1 MITPTFDNM
10 GGKTD
15 DNNNNNLE
23 GSTKKRRKGRG
34 KRRPKSSQNPKRKT
48 PHKKQI
54 VSDNVEV
61 STPNDP
67 SSLRVM
73 KTNSVEEVLA
83 SRKAKETIEF
93 NRTSNNR
100 RPNTTSGV
108 SRRRIRRPGRRPI
121 SPTYDE
127 NDGPR
132 SPLHDLY
139 MNSVDNLRAEKWLAE
154 QQEKAQKLMEEDN
167 YLYNNSAAAE
177 EQFDQEDDERD
188 EVVILREQCEFLA
201 QRLQSMEATFQSLTP
216 NQRPSTSPVRSTR
229 DINHF
234 PIQEEEEYHDDS
246 ELDDAESNKPGL
258 TFTLKEIKG
267 TLARLDGVFTSDDE
281 DSELKLGNAAVTQ
294 IGKIVR
300 GWLVRCKY
308 KRLKTAL
315 RRWRRRRT
323 KPIRREFVR
332 IVRRRRV
339 IDSGVELMIT
349 TRNINCKK
357 NHFEAWQKRTK
368 ELLPLRIQQRAATK
382 KMRKKLRDKFLRKI
396 CVRWWTIANGPSSR
410 KSIALK
416 NRMRMEE
423 AHERITKRREQ
434 RKVSKFFFP
443 KPKEHIFSNT
453 SLIHTLR
460 STVAKNVNYKGNVEG
475 GNGNGSY

>member
-15 DNNNNNLE
+15 DDNNNNLE

-121 SPTYDE
+121 SPAYNE

-139 MNSVDNLRAEKWLAE
+139 MNSVDNLRACL
-154 QQEKAQKLMEEDN
+154 
-167 YLYNNSAAAE
+167 LY
-177 EQFDQEDDERD
+177 
-188 EVVILREQCEFLA
+188 
-201 QRLQSMEATFQSLTP
+201 
-216 NQRPSTSPVRSTR
+216 TSPSPR
-229 DINHF
+229 D
-234 PIQEEEEYHDDS
+234 
-246 ELDDAESNKPGL
+246 
-258 TFTLKEIKG
+258 
-267 TLARLDGVFTSDDE
+267 
-281 DSELKLGNAAVTQ
+281 
-294 IGKIVR
+294 
-300 GWLVRCKY
+300 
-308 KRLKTAL
+308 
-315 RRWRRRRT
+315 
-323 KPIRREFVR
+323 
-332 IVRRRRV
+332 
-339 IDSGVELMIT
+339 
-349 TRNINCKK
+349 
-357 NHFEAWQKRTK
+357 
-368 ELLPLRIQQRAATK
+368 
-382 KMRKKLRDKFLRKI
+382 
-396 CVRWWTIANGPSSR
+396 
-410 KSIALK
+410 
-416 NRMRMEE
+416 
-423 AHERITKRREQ
+423 
-434 RKVSKFFFP
+434 
-443 KPKEHIFSNT
+443 
-453 SLIHTLR
+453 
-460 STVAKNVNYKGNVEG
+460 
-475 GNGNGSY
+475 